1 MTMTKDMI
9 AGLLGV
15 FLGGGYF
22 LMALGLP
29 MSAVQDEV
37 GPRLFPFIV
46 GGVAFLSGVILVLR
60 EIRCPGEGKKPFSF
74 GFAAERRV
82 YVKIFITVAGGI
94 LYGLA
99 LDPVGYVL
107 STFGFMLL
115 LTFLVSPKIAQN
127 LLISFVFPLVTY
139 LIFSNLLSLSLPR
152 GILGDLFPYF

>member
-9 AGLLGV
+9 AGLIGV
-15 FLGGGYF
+15 VLGGGYF

-46 GGVAFLSGVILVLR
+46 GGVALLSGIVLVLR
-60 EIRCPGEGKKPFSF
+60 EIRRPQAEKQPFSF
-74 GFAAERRV
+74 GFGAERRV
-82 YVKIFITVAGGI
+82 YVKIFITVGGGI

-115 LTFLVSPKIAQN
+115 LTFLVSSRVVQN
-127 LLISFVFPLVTY
+127 LLISIVFPLVTY
-139 LIFSNLLSLSLPR
+139 VVFSNLLSLSLPR
-152 GILGDLFPYF
+152 GILGDLLPYF